1 MRRLSPS
8 LTPAIAALP
17 LPKHPSQQS
26 ARLPTKTVRVGNGDR
41 WPTRISR
48 GGSMP
53 GLKKWLRLA
62 SDRLPA
68 SMETGH
74 SIRNRRSDTKR
85 CRPEG
90 AATRADGA
98 PRRIP
103 ALRRRLV
110 FETMRSS
117 AGRWLGIE
125 TATKTSSAAE
135 AAAAAAAT
143 AMPPRCLQEPAC
155 NLGSLAADTQQLIG
169 MSMCKEFGPPS
180 LETKPAG
187 RRDGGLSR
195 LQFLRH
201 QDLLQQ

>member
-17 LPKHPSQQS
+17 LPKHPSPQSPFVLFLTGLPNS
-26 ARLPTKTVRVGNGDR
+26 ARLPTKTVRVGKGDR
-41 WPTRISR
+41 WPTLISR
-48 GGSMP
+48 GGSRP
-53 GLKKWLRLA
+53 GLQKWLRLA

-85 CRPEG
+85 CRLEG

-155 NLGSLAADTQQLIG
+155 NLGSLAADT
-169 MSMCKEFGPPS
+169 SCV
-180 LETKPAG
+180 
-187 RRDGGLSR
+187 
-195 LQFLRH
+195 
-201 QDLLQQ
+201 